1 MARKRLRMRQIRE
14 VLRLKATGL
23 SHRDI
28 ARSCA
33 MGAAT
38 VADYLVRATQA
49 GLSWPLPE
57 ELDDGT
63 LEARLYARPP
73 DAARRDA
80 PARPLPDPVALHE
93 ELQRAGV
100 TLLLLW
106 EEYRQGHADGLGY
119 SQFCEHY
126 RRWRKRLKPSMRQH
140 HRAGERT
147 FTDYSG
153 KKPSIVDRTTG
164 EVRKVELFVGVL
176 GASSYTYAEA
186 SETQS
191 LTAWQGAHVRMSEY
205 FGGTTELWIPDNL
218 KAAVTRPCRY
228 EPALNGG
235 FADMAE
241 HYGVAIM
248 PARVRK
254 PKDKAKVEVAVQV
267 VQRWILA
274 RLRNRTFFSL
284 SELNAAIRDLLVDLN
299 ARRMRATGKSRRE
312 LFESIDQPALRPLPP
327 TVFEPR
333 DWKHCKVHID
343 YHVEVVHNFYSVPY
357 QLVGQEVEARWT
369 SAVVEIFHA
378 GRRITSHVRAS
389 GRAKYVTKPEH
400 MASSHRAHAEWT
412 PSRLV
417 GWASQSG
424 PAVGELVERLMKER
438 PHPEVGFK
446 SCMGLIRLG
455 KEHGTERLE
464 AACRRALVLS
474 SHTYTTVKN
483 ILSSGTDQLPLPIGQ
498 EVRSTLSL
506 HENVRGGSYY
516 DKEDI
521 RC

>member
-14 VLRLKATGL
+14 VLRLKAAGL
-23 SHRDI
+23 PHREI

-38 VADYLVRATQA
+38 VADYLARARLA

-57 ELDDGT
+57 DLDDGR
-63 LEARLYARPP
+63 LEARLFARPP
-73 DAARRDA
+73 GAGGCEAT
-80 PARPLPDPVALHE
+80 ARPPPDPVSLHE

-126 RRWRKRLKPSMRQH
+126 RRWRKRLKPSMRQQ

-153 KKPSIVDRTTG
+153 KRPSIVGRTTG

-205 FGGTTELWIPDNL
+205 FGGTTEIWIPDNL
-218 KAAVTRPCRY
+218 KSAVTRPCRY
-228 EPALNGG
+228 EPAINGG
-235 FADMAE
+235 FSDLAE
-241 HYGVAIM
+241 HYGVAII

-254 PKDKAKVEVAVQV
+254 PKDKAKVESAVLV

-274 RLRNRTFFSL
+274 RLRNRIFFSL
-284 SELNAAIRDLLVDLN
+284 AELNAAIRELLGELN
-299 ARRMRATGKSRRE
+299 ARPMRATGKSRRE
-312 LFESIDQPALRPLPP
+312 QLESIDRPALRPLPE

-333 DWKHCKVHID
+333 DWKRCKVHVD
-343 YHVEVVHNFYSVPY
+343 YHVEVAGNFYSVPY
-357 QLVGQEVEARWT
+357 QLVGQEIEARWT
-369 SAVVEIFHA
+369 RSVVEIVHA
-378 GRRITSHVRAS
+378 GRRITSHERVH
-389 GRAKYVTKPEH
+389 GRGRQVTKPEH
-400 MASSHRAHAEWT
+400 MASSHRAHADWT
-412 PSRLV
+412 PSRLIR
-417 GWASQSG
+417 WASISG
-424 PAVGELVERLMKER
+424 PAVAELVERLMKEK
-438 PHPEVGFK
+438 PHPEMGFK
-446 SCMGLIRLG
+446 AGMGLIRLG
-455 KEHGTERLE
+455 KVHGAERLD
-464 AACRRALVLS
+464 AACRRALALR
-474 SHTYTTVKN
+474 SHSYKTVKN
-483 ILSSGTDQLPLPIGQ
+483 ILSSGTDQLPLPIEQ
-498 EVRSTLSL
+498 EMRSTLL
-506 HENVRGGSYY
+506 PHENVRGGSYY
-516 DKEDI
+516 DTEGP